1 MLLLDILLL
10 RPAPYRHACESPRA
24 GLYIG
29 AFLVVTGTLYGLL
42 VAALQRSGAGMIQG
56 IAVADIPAWALFGG
70 NVLSGIVVTIMVHVG
85 ITFLAWLMAR
95 AIGGPGILAAIYRC
109 TGYLLPLTWPALPQ
123 VAKKAA
129 LAGQQPVPLP
139 YDLLYLPL
147 AVAALSLFLIGLT
160 NVYVVT
166 QGKGVARAAFG
177 AALFALFTLSILLI
191 A

>member
-1 MLLLDILLL
+1 MLLLDIFLL

-29 AFLVVTGTLYGLL
+29 LLLVATGTLYGLL
-42 VAALQRSGAGMIQG
+42 VALFQRLGGGTIRG
-56 IAVADIPAWALFGG
+56 FAVADIPAWALFGG

-95 AIGGPGILAAIYRC
+95 AIGGPGVLAAMYR
-109 TGYLLPLTWPALPQ
+109 TTAYLLPLTWPALPQ
-123 VAKKAA
+123 VSKTTA

-139 YDLLYLPL
+139 FDPLYLPL
-147 AVAALSLFLIGLT
+147 AVAGLSLFLIGLT
-160 NVYVVT
+160 NVYAVT
-166 QGKGVARAAFG
+166 QGKGVGRAAFG
-177 AALFALFTLSILLI
+177 AALFALFAVSILLV